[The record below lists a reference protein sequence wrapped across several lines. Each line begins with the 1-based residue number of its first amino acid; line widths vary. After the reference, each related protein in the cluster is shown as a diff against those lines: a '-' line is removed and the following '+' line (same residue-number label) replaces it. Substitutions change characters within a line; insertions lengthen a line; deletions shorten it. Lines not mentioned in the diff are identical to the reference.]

1 VYCAVSTPLYLLFR
15 GLVTY
20 DGACQAQDFEMVI
33 AYWCVLIAAL
43 LPYLIVIPAKT
54 GTRFDNRAPRAQL
67 AAAHGWQQRLNWAHL
82 NAFEAFAP
90 FAAAVL
96 IAQQLHAPQHE
107 IDGLALA
114 FIGLRILH
122 PVFYAL
128 DKPTLR
134 SVVWAGAYVCVLGL
148 FLINVI

>member
-1 VYCAVSTPLYLLFR
+1 MALL
-15 GLVTY
+15 
-20 DGACQAQDFEMVI
+20 QAQGLGMVI
-33 AYWCVLIAAL
+33 AYWCVLVAAL
-43 LPYLIVIPAKT
+43 LPYLIVVPAKA
-54 GTRFDNRAPRAQL
+54 GKRFDNHAPRAQL
-67 AAAHGWQQRLNWAHL
+67 ATAQGWQQRLNWAHL

-90 FAAAVL
+90 FAAAVI
-96 IAQQLHAPQHE
+96 IAQQLHAPQQE

-134 SVVWAGAYVCVLGL
+134 SAVWAGAYVCVLGL
-148 FLINVI
+148 FLISVR